1 MSLQTELKRL
11 FPPDTIRQS
20 KRLEPGLVDALA
32 VQEAAGA
39 LLRLKGQP
47 TEQVALVNTMQPS
60 TAAALCRWLADPAFW
75 ARVGNIVPH

>member
-20 KRLEPGLVDALA
+20 KRLEPDLVDALA

-60 TAAALCRWLADPAFW
+60 TAAALCRWLADPSFW
-75 ARVGNIVPH
+75 GLVGNITQH

>member
-20 KRLEPGLVDALA
+20 KRLEPERVDALA

>member
-1 MSLQTELKRL
+1 MSLHSELKRL

-32 VQEAAGA
+32 VQEAAVA

-47 TEQVALVNTMQPS
+47 TEQVALVKTMQPS
-60 TAAALCRWLADPAFW
+60 TAAALCRWLADPSFW
-75 ARVGNIVPH
+75 GLVSNVTRH

>member
-47 TEQVALVNTMQPS
+47 TEQVALVKTMQPS
-60 TAAALCRWLADPAFW
+60 TAAALCRWLADPSFW
-75 ARVGNIVPH
+75 GLVSNVTQH

>member
-1 MSLQTELKRL
+1 MSLHSELKRL

-20 KRLEPGLVDALA
+20 KRLEPDRVDALA

-47 TEQVALVNTMQPS
+47 TEQVALVKTMQPS
-60 TAAALCRWLADPAFW
+60 TAAALCRWLADPSFW
-75 ARVGNIVPH
+75 GLVGNITQH

>member
-20 KRLEPGLVDALA
+20 KRLEPERVDALA

-47 TEQVALVNTMQPS
+47 TEQVALVKTMQPS
-60 TAAALCRWLADPAFW
+60 TAAALCRWLADPSFW
-75 ARVGNIVPH
+75 GLVGNITRH

>member
-47 TEQVALVNTMQPS
+47 TEQVALVKTMQPS
-60 TAAALCRWLADPAFW
+60 TAAALCRWLADPSFW
-75 ARVGNIVPH
+75 GLVGNVTQH

>member
-20 KRLEPGLVDALA
+20 KRLEPELVDALA

-60 TAAALCRWLADPAFW
+60 TAAALCRWLSDPSFW
-75 ARVGNIVPH
+75 GLVGNITRH

>member
-20 KRLEPGLVDALA
+20 KRLEPDRVDALA

-47 TEQVALVNTMQPS
+47 TEQVALVKTMQPS
-60 TAAALCRWLADPAFW
+60 TAAALCRWLADPSFW
-75 ARVGNIVPH
+75 GLVSNVTRH